1 MGIEGLLGMLAGGQ
15 GGAQGGAQGLGALVD
30 RLREAGLGEQV
41 DSWVGTGA
49 NRPVAPEQLEQ
60 AFGADTLA
68 GMAQRLGIGGGAAGG
83 GMAAALAAL
92 LPQVIN
98 GLTPQGRVPQS
109 DSEFG
114 QGGMAGALAQMMG
127 AMAGGQG
134 GAAAGGGGLAGL
146 LGGLLGG
153 GAAAGGPGPGGG
165 GLGALLGGLMG
176 GAAGPA
182 GGKPGLDGDGGP
194 PLPQKPRP
202 LG

>member
-15 GGAQGGAQGLGALVD
+15 GGAQGLGALVD
-30 RLREAGLGEQV
+30 RLRQAGLGEQV

-49 NRPVAPEQLEQ
+49 NQPVAPEQLEQ
-60 AFGADTLA
+60 AFGPDALA
-68 GMAQRLGIGGGAAGG
+68 GMAQRLGIGGGGAAGG

-109 DSEFG
+109 DAEFG
-114 QGGMAGALAQMMG
+114 QGGMTGVLSQMMG

-134 GAAAGGGGLAGL
+134 GAAPSGGGLGGL

-153 GAAAGGPGPGGG
+153 GAAAGAGQGG
-165 GLGALLGGLMG
+165 GLGALLGGLLG

-182 GGKPGLDGDGGP
+182 EGKPGLGGDGGG

>member
-1 MGIEGLLGMLAGGQ
+1 MGGGIEGLIGMLAGGQ
-15 GGAQGGAQGLGALVD
+15 GGAQGLGALVE
-30 RLREAGLGEQV
+30 RLRQAGLGEQV

-49 NRPVAPEQLEQ
+49 NRPVAPEQLAQ
-60 AFGADTLA
+60 AFGPEALQ
-68 GMAQRLGIGGGAAGG
+68 GLAQRLGVGGGGGVAGG
-83 GMAAALAAL
+83 GVAAALAAL

-109 DSEFG
+109 DVEFG

-134 GAAAGGGGLAGL
+134 AAPGGGGLAGMLGGLLGAAQGPAAAGGQGGGGLSAL

-153 GAAAGGPGPGGG
+153 GA
-165 GLGALLGGLMG
+165 GLTE
-176 GAAGPA
+176 
-182 GGKPGLDGDGGP
+182 GKPGLGGDGGG

>member
-15 GGAQGGAQGLGALVD
+15 GGAPGGAQGLGALVD
-30 RLREAGLGEQV
+30 RLREAGLAEQV

-60 AFGADTLA
+60 ALGADTLA

-109 DSEFG
+109 DAEFG

-134 GAAAGGGGLAGL
+134 GAAAGGGGLAGM

-153 GAAAGGPGPGGG
+153 GAATGAGQGGG
-165 GLGALLGGLMG
+165 GLGALLGGLLG
-176 GAAGPA
+176 GATGAA
-182 GGKPGLDGDGGP
+182 EGKPGLGGDGGAPLPRKPP
-194 PLPQKPRP
+194 PL
-202 LG
+202 G